1 MELTLT
7 KSIGAYIIIPRLILL
22 GSNVLFVRLIML
34 VTIAMTS

>member
-7 KSIGAYIIIPRLILL
+7 KSIDACTITQLLILL
-22 GSNVLFVRLIML
+22 ASNVLFVRLIML